1 MADLD
6 MEWENY
12 FNDITETETIQEEKD
27 ENFTPK
33 CSDIYISTRT
43 KTGALDK
50 SIDLEDIFW
59 KLPIVPYHEPREGI
73 IKKIIKINSENEEQ
87 VEKLEKTYFRTSLCK
102 I

>member
-12 FNDITETETIQEEKD
+12 FNDITETETIQEKKD

-73 IKKIIKINSENEEQ
+73 IKKLL
-87 VEKLEKTYFRTSLCK
+87 KLTLKMKNKSKNLKNIFQNK
-102 I
+102 FM